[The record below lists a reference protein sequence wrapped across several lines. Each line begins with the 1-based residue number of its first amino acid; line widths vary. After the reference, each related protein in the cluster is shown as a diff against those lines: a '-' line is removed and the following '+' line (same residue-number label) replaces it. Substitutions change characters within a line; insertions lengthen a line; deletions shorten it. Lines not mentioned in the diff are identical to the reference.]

1 MAGEY
6 KLAYTGEEISE
17 MLAKV
22 DDVSII
28 KEEMGLGDISS
39 ITYGTES
46 LTAGSSAL
54 ETGKL
59 YLVYE

>member
-1 MAGEY
+1 MSEEY
-6 KLAYTGEEISE
+6 KLDYTGDQIAEA
-17 MLAKV
+17 LTKV
-22 DDVSII
+22 N
-28 KEEMGLGDISS
+28 EGLKDISS